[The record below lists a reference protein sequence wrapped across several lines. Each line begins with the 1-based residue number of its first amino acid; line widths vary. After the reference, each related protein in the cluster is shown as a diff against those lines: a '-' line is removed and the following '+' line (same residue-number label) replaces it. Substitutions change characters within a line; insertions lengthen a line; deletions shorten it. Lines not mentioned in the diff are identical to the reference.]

1 MPQAC
6 GSMPSSLGIAAQ
18 QGAHTRSSAA
28 FPPQGPPQVSQ
39 PTAAPTAS
47 SCVGM
52 NAVLHLAA
60 EGCPTTAGQVASAG
74 ACSQACPSPA
84 LLPSW
89 GSAELPDVTAP
100 RWRSGTPEDAMQPG
114 PASRQ
119 RGEPITPAAAAHHA
133 PATPTAGR
141 CCGAAADTCTAGAPV
156 ASVVASRPPSS
167 VAFAEALWRR
177 AQSFMQ
183 CVAGSPLA
191 HSALLS
197 LELAGTHPAVPQ
209 GSGLPS
215 GRALQ
220 WTLAQL
226 LAMHLKSGL
235 PQASEATLLASL
247 WLLESLDNCRRSA
260 ATVCL
265 NDYVR
270 HLAAFS
276 QQAVLEITTDW
287 PSSFRRLRQN
297 VVDAQ
302 RHLLQHLDWRV
313 LPDPET
319 EVPLCHAML
328 FQGQTGLWLAGAACE
343 AGTAAAG
350 PWGLWAGQ
358 MHRLC
363 VDVLHQAHMIR
374 RPARLA
380 DRLHASCGETATQSP
395 TKRQRTHA

>member
-1 MPQAC
+1 MQYFTWLQRAAPQL
-6 GSMPSSLGIAAQ
+6 LGKL
-18 QGAHTRSSAA
+18 
-28 FPPQGPPQVSQ
+28 PPQVRCLPGLASLLARASSQ
-39 PTAAPTAS
+39 VQRFRALTAELCCSKHSAGVLRWPFDIQHCVLVLESAMSFGSWLLLRTRPIWAAPPFCQYPRPAS
-47 SCVGM
+47 AP
-52 NAVLHLAA
+52 AVRAALHAA
-60 EGCPTTAGQVASAG
+60 ARLGCFSATVRPALGLAG
-74 ACSQACPSPA
+74 ACAQACPSPA

-100 RWRSGTPEDAMQPG
+100 RWQSGTPEDAMQPG

-156 ASVVASRPPSS
+156 ASVAASRPPSS

-215 GRALQ
+215 GQALQ

-235 PQASEATLLASL
+235 PQGASTA
-247 WLLESLDNCRRSA
+247 
-260 ATVCL
+260 
-265 NDYVR
+265 
-270 HLAAFS
+270 
-276 QQAVLEITTDW
+276 
-287 PSSFRRLRQN
+287 P
-297 VVDAQ
+297 
-302 RHLLQHLDWRV
+302 
-313 LPDPET
+313 
-319 EVPLCHAML
+319 
-328 FQGQTGLWLAGAACE
+328 
-343 AGTAAAG
+343 AAANNE
-350 PWGLWAGQ
+350 
-358 MHRLC
+358 M
-363 VDVLHQAHMIR
+363 
-374 RPARLA
+374 
-380 DRLHASCGETATQSP
+380 
-395 TKRQRTHA
+395 